1 MKTPLFFKLLL
12 LLALG
17 FRLMRAA
24 RKTPNLAEKKTPFR
38 LNRSK
43 SSFIPCAMQEQ
54 ESSVAFMLYFYR
66 TNVRPLYQTTHD
78 FSGLPLVYQMAVVLH
93 EWYQSVSKK
102 KRGVFRFFWYKE
114 SWIFVFYEVLQELQ
128 LTEESNVLAQI
139 MTEVAETDQWNEQT
153 TFVLTGGKEYPTMQR
168 FDELFD
174 ENRLF
179 AIFKKY
185 VMKWASAQ
193 DYDKN
198 GYYLP

>member
-17 FRLMRAA
+17 FRLIRAA
-24 RKTPNLAEKKTPFR
+24 RKTPDLLQKKTPFR

-43 SSFIPCAMQEQ
+43 STFSIPNIQEQ

-66 TNVRPLYQTTHD
+66 TNVRPLYQTTDD

-102 KRGVFRFFWYKE
+102 KKGIFRFFWYKE
-114 SWIFVFYEVLQELQ
+114 PWIFVFYEVLDELQ
-128 LTEESNVLAQI
+128 LTEEGKVLAQI

-174 ENRLF
+174 ENHLF

-198 GYYLP
+198 